1 VEDVQRGKPAPDVFL
16 RAAELM
22 QLEPRD
28 LCVIEDSAAG
38 VRAGKSAGMQVI
50 AITNSLAANQ
60 LSEADWIVDDY
71 LSIRELLLPGLNR

>member
-1 VEDVQRGKPAPDVFL
+1 
-16 RAAELM
+16 M